1 MEVPFDLKD
10 PAVLMN
16 TQIPC
21 WHELSLQNKAGGK
34 SNQSQSGKS
43 RIITDKKRMVL
54 FFSS

>member
-1 MEVPFDLKD
+1 MEVSFDLKD